1 MSVVML
7 FDASSFH
14 ESLFKRNLC
23 LVLFGC
29 ISSHLHL
36 ISFAYY
42 SYWSYILTTWKI
54 SLFEAELFVNLFPS
68 GKTVVT
74 DMPFLSQTP
83 NSAHLAQATTI
94 FSEPPPWDS
103 YLNQAAFFFRGF
115 LVTDFRYKNSKSR
128 DLPLTNTH
136 TQRRSPN
143 FYMEEIKFPI
153 QQKILRLSPKLLRQW
168 RPASTGVTTK
178 SLDHVKIEKRMDWL
192 DQCKW
197 THFGLGFKSK
207 WSVF

>member
-1 MSVVML
+1 MRVLSETSAWSFLV
-7 FDASSFH
+7 AS
-14 ESLFKRNLC
+14 
-23 LVLFGC
+23 
-29 ISSHLHL
+29 HL
-36 ISFAYY
+36 IS
-42 SYWSYILTTWKI
+42 ILSRLLITVIDPT
-54 SLFEAELFVNLFPS
+54 SSQLERFPCS
-68 GKTVVT
+68 K
-74 DMPFLSQTP
+74 LSCLSTCSQVEKSSDWYVLPLT
-83 NSAHLAQATTI
+83 NSAHLAQATTV

-103 YLNQAAFFFRGF
+103 YLNQAACFFRGF